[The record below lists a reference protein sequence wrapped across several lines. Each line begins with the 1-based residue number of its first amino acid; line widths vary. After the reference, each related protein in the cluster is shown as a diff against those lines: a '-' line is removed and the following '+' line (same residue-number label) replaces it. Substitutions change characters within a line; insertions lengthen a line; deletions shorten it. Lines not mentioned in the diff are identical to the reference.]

1 MKSQHWTLRCGPA
14 GNWDV
19 NKSNTLPVPQKHS
32 ATRNFEQHVMI
43 NCFLFISF
51 LCCAFYFYFQLYSF
65 SLQQKRRFFIK
76 MICFGT
82 ASASASYASCVSSI
96 QGCPQVTNL
105 HYLVSQGHCDGTA
118 TPSNMA
124 FSEHGPI
131 IKLYTYLFFNK
142 CYDYIWIVIWSLKC
156 TLFYY
161 PKHLWVILFISWAFV
176 L

>member
-43 NCFLFISF
+43 NCFIFISF
-51 LCCAFYFYFQLYSF
+51 LCCAFLLLFSTVLLLLLAKKKVLY
-65 SLQQKRRFFIK
+65 K

-96 QGCPQVTNL
+96 QGCPQMTNL
-105 HYLVSQGHCDGTA
+105 YYLVSQVHCDGTA

-124 FSEHGPI
+124 FSWPHYNAIYIFVLQQMLWLHLDCNLI
-131 IKLYTYLFFNK
+131 IKMY
-142 CYDYIWIVIWSLKC
+142 
-156 TLFYY
+156 
-161 PKHLWVILFISWAFV
+161 AF
-176 L
+176 LLS